1 MTDELSSGGAAYDTD
16 GTETP
21 LEIPAELP
29 ILPLRDTVLFP
40 NSFMPLAVAREASVR
55 LIDEATATGR
65 MIGVFTQ
72 REAATEEPLQ
82 EDLYTI
88 GTATHIHKMFK
99 LPDGSLRLIVQGL
112 ARIRLDGI
120 AQTRPYLRGAVS
132 AAEEVLRDEDH
143 LEIDAL
149 QRNIKSNFQQVVS
162 LSPLLSDDLQA
173 LAVNITDPGK
183 LADFIASSL
192 TTIGTAVKQEVLDTL
207 DIRARMD
214 SLNRLLIKE
223 LEVLELGSKIQ
234 SQVQSEVGKNQR
246 EYFLREQMKAIQKE
260 LGEGDEQAKEID
272 ELRSKIE
279 AAGMP
284 ESVKKETLRELD
296 RLSKMPVAA
305 AEYTVSR
312 TYLDWI
318 VALPWS
324 RRTEDAI
331 DLKRTKEVLD
341 ADHSGLEKVKDRVLE
356 YLAVRKLNPD
366 VKGPILCFLGP
377 PGVGKT
383 SLARSIANSLGRKFV
398 RVSLGG
404 MRDEAEIRGHR
415 RTYIGAL
422 PGQVIQGL
430 RRAES
435 KNPVFILDEIDKL
448 GADFRGDPA
457 SALLEVLDPEQNNT
471 FRDHYLDVPFDLS
484 EVLFLTTANVLD
496 PVPPAL
502 RDRMEV
508 LELAGYTEE
517 EKLKIALEHLIA
529 KQVKNH
535 GLTEAYVEFTEPAI
549 RSVIRNY
556 TREAGVR
563 NLEREIGALCRKIAR
578 RRAEGD
584 ETKVTVTAELV
595 NEFLGAPTFLDEEIE
610 NRTKDPG
617 VAVGL
622 AWTPAGGEVLFVEA
636 SRMQGAGSLTL
647 TGHLG
652 DVMKESA
659 RTALS
664 WFRSNAPHYGV
675 DPAFYKDAEIHLH
688 VPSGAI
694 PKDGPSAG
702 VTMVAALASELTG
715 RAVRGDVAM
724 TGEITLS
731 GRVLPVGGIKE
742 KVLAA
747 RRHGVTRSDPA
758 APERE
763 EHPRGPDR
771 GAAARADDSLRVGN
785 RRRARA
791 RSDPVVRPDSRGA
804 SAARLLRQND
814 GELNG
819 SDHPQSHHRLHIG
832 DLAATDHIPDVG
844 QRECLRLDVFV
855 FVECGGFGRIG
866 EAGEAKEDHFLVAI
880 TRCRVQR
887 PEPDDRCRHLPDL
900 LMALAPRRLFWRFPG
915 IDAARGELPEPLADG
930 VAILPDQDD
939 VARFGDR
946 NQHH

>member
-1 MTDELSSGGAAYDTD
+1 MSDRDDSLDLEELTTGDRPIA
-16 GTETP
+16 
-21 LEIPAELP
+21 IPEELP

-40 NSFMPLAVAREASVR
+40 NSFMPLAVARESSVR
-55 LIDEATATGR
+55 LIDEAISGGKL
-65 MIGVFTQ
+65 IGVFTQ
-72 REAATEEPLQ
+72 RDASIEEPQ
-82 EDLYTI
+82 QSDLYDV
-88 GTATHIHKMFK
+88 GTASHIHKMFK
-99 LPDGSLRLIVQGL
+99 LPDGSLRLIVQVL
-112 ARIRLDGI
+112 ERLRLQEVT
-120 AQTRPYLRGAVS
+120 APRPYLRARVTPAVE
-132 AAEEVLRDEDH
+132 AMKEDDG

-149 QRNIKSNFQQVVS
+149 LRNIKSNFQQVVS
-162 LSPLLSDDLQA
+162 LSPLLSDDLQT
-173 LAVNITDPGK
+173 LAANITDSGK

-192 TTIGTAVKQEVLDTL
+192 ATIGTPVKQEILSTL
-207 DIRARMD
+207 DVRARMD
-214 SLNRLLIKE
+214 ALNRILINE
-223 LEVLELGSKIQ
+223 LEVLVLGSRIY

-246 EYFLREQMKAIQKE
+246 EHFLREQMKAIQKQ
-260 LGEGDEQAKEID
+260 LGEGDEQAKEIE
-272 ELRSKIE
+272 ELRAKIE

-284 ESVKKETLRELD
+284 DAVKKEAVRELD

-312 TYLDWI
+312 TYVDWL
-318 VALPWS
+318 VALPWNK
-324 RRTEDAI
+324 RTEDSI
-331 DLKRTKEVLD
+331 DLKKTKQVLD

-383 SLARSIANSLGRKFV
+383 SLAKSIANSIGRKFV

-448 GADFRGDPA
+448 GSDFRGDPA
-457 SALLEVLDPEQNNT
+457 SALLEVLDPEQNNS

-484 EVLFLTTANVLD
+484 EVLFLTTANVID
-496 PVPPAL
+496 PIPAAL

-517 EKLKIALEHLIA
+517 EKLKIAFEHLIA
-529 KQVKNH
+529 KQVKNN
-535 GLTEAYVEFTEPAI
+535 GLTPEQVEFTEAAI
-549 RSVIRNY
+549 GNVIRGY

-563 NLEREIGALCRKIAR
+563 NLEREIGALSRKVAR

-584 ETKVTVTAELV
+584 EAKVVITADTVVAM
-595 NEFLGAPTFLDEEIE
+595 LGAPTFLDEEIE

-636 SRMQGAGSLTL
+636 SRMQGGGSLTL

-664 WFRSNAPHYGV
+664 WFRANATRYSV
-675 DPAFYKDAEIHLH
+675 DPQFYKDAEIHLH

-702 VTMVAALASELTG
+702 VTIATALASELT
-715 RAVRGDVAM
+715 RRPVRGDIAM

-747 RRHGVTRSDPA
+747 RRHGIHEVILP
-758 APERE
+758 
-763 EHPRGPDR
+763 
-771 GAAARADDSLRVGN
+771 
-785 RRRARA
+785 
-791 RSDPVVRPDSRGA
+791 
-804 SAARLLRQND
+804 RQNEKNINED
-814 GELNG
+814 LTEEL
-819 SDHPQSHHRLHIG
+819 R
-832 DLAATDHIPDVG
+832 
-844 QRECLRLDVFV
+844 
-855 FVECGGFGRIG
+855 
-866 EAGEAKEDHFLVAI
+866 KELTIHYVTEI
-880 TRCRVQR
+880 EEVV
-887 PEPDDRCRHLPDL
+887 
-900 LMALAPRRLFWRFPG
+900 ALALMPSSAQTHTPT
-915 IDAARGELPEPLADG
+915 LPVSEG
-930 VAILPDQDD
+930 VRHT
-939 VARFGDR
+939 V
-946 NQHH
+946 N

>member
-1 MTDELSSGGAAYDTD
+1 MTDRDEPVVVEDAPSAERVS
-16 GTETP
+16 
-21 LEIPAELP
+21 IPEDMP
-29 ILPLRDTVLFP
+29 VLPLRDTVLFP

-55 LIDEATATGR
+55 LIDEASTSGR

-72 REAATEEPLQ
+72 REATVEEPLQ
-82 EDLYTI
+82 DDLYPI

-112 ARIRLDGI
+112 ARVRLDKMV
-120 AQTRPYLRGAVS
+120 QTRPYLRAAVS
-132 AAEEVLRDEDH
+132 VADEVLRAEDH

-173 LAVNITDPGK
+173 LAGNITDPGK

-192 TTIGTAVKQEVLDTL
+192 TTIGTSVKQEVLETL

-260 LGEGDEQAKEID
+260 LGEGDDQAKEID
-272 ELRSKIE
+272 ELRSKLD
-279 AAGMP
+279 AAGLP
-284 ESVKKETLRELD
+284 EGVRKEALRELD

-318 VALPWS
+318 IALPWAK
-324 RRTEDAI
+324 RTEETI
-331 DLKRTKEVLD
+331 DLKRTKDVLD

-448 GADFRGDPA
+448 GSDFRGDPA

-496 PVPPAL
+496 PVPPPL

-517 EKLKIALEHLIA
+517 EKLKIAVEHLVA
-529 KQVKNH
+529 KQIGNH
-535 GLTEAYVEFTEPAI
+535 GLT
-549 RSVIRNY
+549 
-556 TREAGVR
+556 
-563 NLEREIGALCRKIAR
+563 
-578 RRAEGD
+578 
-584 ETKVTVTAELV
+584 
-595 NEFLGAPTFLDEEIE
+595 
-610 NRTKDPG
+610 
-617 VAVGL
+617 
-622 AWTPAGGEVLFVEA
+622 
-636 SRMQGAGSLTL
+636 
-647 TGHLG
+647 
-652 DVMKESA
+652 
-659 RTALS
+659 
-664 WFRSNAPHYGV
+664 
-675 DPAFYKDAEIHLH
+675 
-688 VPSGAI
+688 
-694 PKDGPSAG
+694 
-702 VTMVAALASELTG
+702 
-715 RAVRGDVAM
+715 
-724 TGEITLS
+724 
-731 GRVLPVGGIKE
+731 
-742 KVLAA
+742 
-747 RRHGVTRSDPA
+747 
-758 APERE
+758 
-763 EHPRGPDR
+763 
-771 GAAARADDSLRVGN
+771 GN
-785 RRRARA
+785 RWSSPKPR
-791 RSDPVVRPDSRGA
+791 
-804 SAARLLRQND
+804 
-814 GELNG
+814 
-819 SDHPQSHHRLHIG
+819 
-832 DLAATDHIPDVG
+832 
-844 QRECLRLDVFV
+844 FV
-855 FVECGGFGRIG
+855 
-866 EAGEAKEDHFLVAI
+866 
-880 TRCRVQR
+880 
-887 PEPDDRCRHLPDL
+887 P
-900 LMALAPRRLFWRFPG
+900 
-915 IDAARGELPEPLADG
+915 
-930 VAILPDQDD
+930 
-939 VARFGDR
+939 
-946 NQHH
+946 

>member
-1 MTDELSSGGAAYDTD
+1 MSDQQAPNFDDLVSGEPVTIPEELT
-16 GTETP
+16 
-21 LEIPAELP
+21 

-40 NSFMPLAVAREASVR
+40 NSFMPLAVARESSVR
-55 LIDEATATGR
+55 LIDDAISGGK
-65 MIGVFTQ
+65 MIAVFTQ
-72 REAATEEPLQ
+72 REAGVEEPTQ
-82 EDLYTI
+82 ADLYPV
-88 GTATHIHKMFK
+88 GTATHVHKMFK

-112 ARIRLDGI
+112 ARL
-120 AQTRPYLRGAVS
+120 QLESVLMTRPYLRGTVKPAPE
-132 AAEEVLRDEDH
+132 ALKDEDR

-162 LSPLLSDDLQA
+162 LSPLLSDDLQT
-173 LAVNITDPGK
+173 LAMSITEPSK

-192 TTIGTAVKQEVLDTL
+192 TTITTPVKQEILETL
-207 DIRARMD
+207 DVRARMD
-214 SLNRLLIKE
+214 SLNRILIKE

-246 EYFLREQMKAIQKE
+246 EYFLREQMKAIQRE
-260 LGEGDEQAKEID
+260 LGEGDEQAKEVE
-272 ELRSKIE
+272 ELREKIE

-284 ESVKKETLRELD
+284 EQVKKEAIRELD
-296 RLSKMPVAA
+296 RLAKMPVAA

-312 TYLDWI
+312 TYLDWL

-324 RRTEDAI
+324 KRTEEVI
-331 DLKRTKEVLD
+331 DLKRTKSVLD
-341 ADHSGLEKVKDRVLE
+341 ADHSDLEKAKDRILE

-366 VKGPILCFLGP
+366 VKGPILCFVGP

-383 SLARSIANSLGRKFV
+383 SLARSIATSLDRKFV

-448 GADFRGDPA
+448 GSDFRGDPA

-484 EVLFLTTANVLD
+484 EVLFITTANVLD

-508 LELAGYTEE
+508 LELPGYTEE
-517 EKLKIALEHLIA
+517 EKLKIAVEHLVD
-529 KQVKNH
+529 KQIKNH
-535 GLTEAYVEFTEPAI
+535 VLTPERVAFTADSI
-549 RSVIRNY
+549 RAVIRGY

-563 NLEREIGALCRKIAR
+563 NLEREIASLCRKVAR
-578 RRAEGD
+578 RRAEGS
-584 ETKVTVTAELV
+584 EEAVTITPDVV
-595 NEFLGAPTFLDEEIE
+595 VDMLGAPRFMDEEME
-610 NRTKDPG
+610 ERTKTPG

-636 SRMQGAGSLTL
+636 SRMAGGGSLTL

-659 RTALS
+659 RAALS
-664 WFRSNAPHYGV
+664 WIRANAKAYGI
-675 DPAFYKDAEIHLH
+675 DPDFYKTAEVHLH

-702 VTMVAALASELTG
+702 VTMVSALVSELTG
-715 RAVRGDVAM
+715 RPVRGDLAM

-731 GRVLPVGGIKE
+731 GRVLPIGGVKE

-747 RRHGVTRSDPA
+747 RRVGI
-758 APERE
+758 RE
-763 EHPRGPDR
+763 VILPRQNEKNIKEDL
-771 GAAARADDSLRVGN
+771 SEE
-785 RRRARA
+785 
-791 RSDPVVRPDSRGA
+791 
-804 SAARLLRQND
+804 LRQD
-814 GELNG
+814 MRIHLVSTIDE
-819 SDHPQSHHRLHIG
+819 
-832 DLAATDHIPDVG
+832 V
-844 QRECLRLDVFV
+844 LRLALKPAVATV
-855 FVECGGFGRIG
+855 QPG
-866 EAGEAKEDHFLVAI
+866 AGSAGPI
-880 TRCRVQR
+880 
-887 PEPDDRCRHLPDL
+887 EP
-900 LMALAPRRLFWRFPG
+900 ALQP
-915 IDAARGELPEPLADG
+915 
-930 VAILPDQDD
+930 
-939 VARFGDR
+939 
-946 NQHH
+946 

>member
-1 MTDELSSGGAAYDTD
+1 MSDQNEPLVPEKDEL
-16 GTETP
+16 ERP
-21 LEIPAELP
+21 VVIPAELP
-29 ILPLRDTVLFP
+29 VLPLRDTVLFP

-55 LIDEATATGR
+55 LIDEATSSGR

-72 REAATEEPLQ
+72 REAATEEPAL
-82 EDLYTI
+82 EDLYPI

-112 ARIRLDGI
+112 ARVRLDGI
-120 AQTRPYLRGAVS
+120 LQARPYLRAAVS

-173 LAVNITDPGK
+173 LAANITDPGK

-192 TTIGTAVKQEVLDTL
+192 TTIGTAVKQEVLETL

-214 SLNRLLIKE
+214 VLNRLLIKE

-246 EYFLREQMKAIQKE
+246 EYFLREQLKAIQKE
-260 LGEGDEQAKEID
+260 LGEGDEQAKEIE
-272 ELRSKIE
+272 ELRAKID

-284 ESVKKETLRELD
+284 ELVKKEALRELD

-318 VALPWS
+318 VALPWNK
-324 RRTEDAI
+324 RTEDVI
-331 DLKRTKEVLD
+331 DLKRTKDVLD

-422 PGQVIQGL
+422 PGQIIQGL

-448 GADFRGDPA
+448 GSDFRGDPA

-517 EKLKIALEHLIA
+517 EKLKIAVEHLIG
-529 KQVKNH
+529 KQIVNH
-535 GLTEAYVEFTEPAI
+535 GLTAEQLEFTEPAI
-549 RSVIRNY
+549 HQVIRGY

-563 NLEREIGALCRKIAR
+563 NLEREIGALCRKVAR

-584 ETKVTVTAELV
+584 ETRVVITPDVVVEM
-595 NEFLGAPTFLDEEIE
+595 LGAPTFLDEEIE

-636 SRMQGAGSLTL
+636 SHMQGGGTLTL

-664 WFRSNAPHYGV
+664 WLRANADRYSV
-675 DPAFYKDAEIHLH
+675 DPNFYKDAEIHLH

-702 VTMVAALASELTG
+702 VTMVTALASELTG
-715 RAVRGDVAM
+715 RPVRGDIAM

-747 RRHGVTRSDPA
+747 RRHGVVEVILPRQNEKNIKEDLT
-758 APERE
+758 E
-763 EHPRGPDR
+763 E
-771 GAAARADDSLRVGN
+771 LRRDLTIHYVSHIEEVLVI
-785 RRRARA
+785 ALT
-791 RSDPVVRPDSRGA
+791 P
-804 SAARLLRQND
+804 SAAQTHT
-814 GELNG
+814 GV
-819 SDHPQSHHRLHIG
+819 
-832 DLAATDHIPDVG
+832 AAMVN
-844 QRECLRLDVFV
+844 
-855 FVECGGFGRIG
+855 
-866 EAGEAKEDHFLVAI
+866 
-880 TRCRVQR
+880 
-887 PEPDDRCRHLPDL
+887 
-900 LMALAPRRLFWRFPG
+900 APRL
-915 IDAARGELPEPLADG
+915 
-930 VAILPDQDD
+930 
-939 VARFGDR
+939 
-946 NQHH
+946 N